1 MGVLQGAVN
10 QALVT
15 AGTLAGLGKLVK
27 SQEKSVDL
35 QEEAM
40 KKAESR
46 FAEEQKVKELKAQKM
61 EQTGKDLLE
70 SLPRTE
76 EKKYKIGTAVKVN
89 PEYAKEQVYVSEQL
103 EKQYLELGD
112 IQKAAQF
119 RRAQTRYGDLLT
131 RQEQANANAKQRQL
145 AKQEQKKRME
155 EFRSKFTE
163 GGRYK

>member
-1 MGVLQGAVN
+1 MGVLQSAVN
-10 QALVT
+10 QALGT
-15 AGTLAGLGKLVK
+15 AGTLAGLGKLIK

-61 EQTGKDLLE
+61 EQTGKSLLE
-70 SLPRTE
+70 SLPFPQGLTG
-76 EKKYKIGTAVKVN
+76 ITTDPA
-89 PEYAKEQVYVSEQL
+89 YAKEKVYVAEQL

-119 RRAQTRYGDLLT
+119 RQAQTEYGNLVM
-131 RQEQANANAKQRQL
+131 RQEQAMARVEQKRL
-145 AKQEQKKRME
+145 ARQEQQKRME
-155 EFRSKFTE
+155 EFRLKFTE
-163 GGRYK
+163 GGRYN